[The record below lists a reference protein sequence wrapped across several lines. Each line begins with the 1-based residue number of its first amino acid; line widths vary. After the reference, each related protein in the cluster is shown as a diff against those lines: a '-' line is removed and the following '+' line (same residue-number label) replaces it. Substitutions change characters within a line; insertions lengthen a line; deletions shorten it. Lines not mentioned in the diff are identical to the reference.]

1 MQNPLRFPF
10 TRHASGLL
18 LKALL
23 AASCAA
29 FQVHAQEA
37 PAKSETQPQPPTTQA
52 PGNETSEVSTRDT
65 PPTFRVRVNLVLVR
79 VVVRDSSGKVVSNLK
94 KQDFQLSDNRK
105 PQVISTFSTETPES
119 HKVAPTTPSP
129 APDPDA
135 NVSGDPA
142 AIAALP
148 QRFVAVVFDDTNM
161 LVEDTVWVR
170 NAATRLF
177 SSLAPTDRVGIY
189 SSSGQITQEFT
200 QDHARLQE
208 SLLGVVPRPVAG
220 AVGFHDCPEISY
232 YQADQIVNKQDSQA
246 LMVATQDA
254 LECAYGND
262 PKMTA
267 QAQILST
274 MTSERTL
281 ATGDSQTEYVYR
293 HLEDIVRRLA
303 GMPGQRVMVFVS
315 PGFVITTML
324 TLDSSLLID
333 RANRA
338 NIVINTIDAR
348 GLYTPDLLGDIAD
361 PPHDSMRTAGIKSSY
376 RVQAQLAQSDI
387 LGQLA
392 DGTGGT
398 FFHNRND
405 IDEGL
410 REAAAAPAMSYLL
423 GFSPQN
429 LKLNGAYHTLKVTLA
444 SKQKLNVQA
453 RHGYYAPR
461 TIKDPVE
468 AAKEEIQEALFS
480 QDEIHDLPVELQTQF
495 FKKDQ
500 SQARLAVLTHLD
512 VKGIRFRKADG
523 RNRDD
528 LTVATAIFDE
538 NGNFVTGGEK
548 IVEMKLLDTTFAR
561 LSRSGF
567 TLKSSFDV
575 KPGTYLVRMVVRD
588 AEGAQMAARNG
599 AVSIPY

>member
-105 PQVISTFSTETPES
+105 PQVIPTFSTETPES

-200 QDHARLQE
+200 QEHERLQE
-208 SLLGVVPRPVAG
+208 SLLRVVPRPLAAG
-220 AVGFHDCPEISY
+220 GNGFHECPEISY
-232 YQADQIVNKQDSQA
+232 YQADQIENRQDSQA
-246 LMVATQDA
+246 LAVATADA
-254 LECAYGND
+254 LECAYRND
-262 PKMTA
+262 PRMTA
-267 QAQILST
+267 QAQMLAQ
-274 MTSERTL
+274 MTSQRTL
-281 ATGDSQTEYVYR
+281 ASGDSQTEYVYR
-293 HLEDIVRRLA
+293 HLEDIMRRLA
-303 GMPGQRVMVFVS
+303 AMPG
-315 PGFVITTML
+315 
-324 TLDSSLLID
+324 
-333 RANRA
+333 
-338 NIVINTIDAR
+338 
-348 GLYTPDLLGDIAD
+348 
-361 PPHDSMRTAGIKSSY
+361 
-376 RVQAQLAQSDI
+376 
-387 LGQLA
+387 
-392 DGTGGT
+392 
-398 FFHNRND
+398 
-405 IDEGL
+405 
-410 REAAAAPAMSYLL
+410 
-423 GFSPQN
+423 
-429 LKLNGAYHTLKVTLA
+429 
-444 SKQKLNVQA
+444 
-453 RHGYYAPR
+453 
-461 TIKDPVE
+461 
-468 AAKEEIQEALFS
+468 
-480 QDEIHDLPVELQTQF
+480 
-495 FKKDQ
+495 
-500 SQARLAVLTHLD
+500 
-512 VKGIRFRKADG
+512 
-523 RNRDD
+523 
-528 LTVATAIFDE
+528 
-538 NGNFVTGGEK
+538 
-548 IVEMKLLDTTFAR
+548 
-561 LSRSGF
+561 
-567 TLKSSFDV
+567 
-575 KPGTYLVRMVVRD
+575 
-588 AEGAQMAARNG
+588 
-599 AVSIPY
+599 

>member
-1 MQNPLRFPF
+1 MQNPLRFAF
-10 TRHASGLL
+10 TRRTSGLL
-18 LKALL
+18 LNALL
-23 AASCAA
+23 ALSCAA
-29 FQVHAQEA
+29 FQLHAQEP
-37 PAKSETQPQPPTTQA
+37 PAKSETQPQAPAAQA

-65 PPTFRVRVNLVLVR
+65 PPTFRVRVNLVLLR
-79 VVVRDSSGKVVSNLK
+79 VVVRDSNGKVITNLK
-94 KQDFQLSDNRK
+94 KEDFQLSDNRK

-119 HKVAPTTPSP
+119 HKVTPATP
-129 APDPDA
+129 APNPDG

-148 QRFVAVVFDDTNM
+148 QRFVAVVFDDTDM
-161 LVEDTVWVR
+161 LIEDTVWVR
-170 NAATRLF
+170 SAATRLF

-189 SSSGQITQEFT
+189 STSGQITQEFT
-200 QDHARLQE
+200 QEHERLQE
-208 SLLGVVPRPVAG
+208 SLLSVVPRPVMAG
-220 AVGFHDCPEISY
+220 GNGFHDCPEISY
-232 YQADQIVNKQDSQA
+232 YQADQIENKQDAQA
-246 LMVATQDA
+246 LAVATEEA
-254 LECAYGND
+254 LLCAYGGD
-262 PKMTA
+262 PRFTA
-267 QAQILST
+267 QAQALAAA
-274 MTSERTL
+274 TSQRVV
-281 ATGDSQTEYVYR
+281 ASGDSQTEYVYR
-293 HLEDIVRRLA
+293 HLDEIMRRLA
-303 GMPGQRVMVFVS
+303 GMPGQRVMAFVS
-315 PGFVITTML
+315 PGFIITTML
-324 TLDSSLLID
+324 TSDSSSLID
-333 RANRA
+333 RANRS

-348 GLYTPDLLGDIAD
+348 GLYTPDLMGDISD
-361 PPHDSMRTAGIKSSY
+361 PPHDSTRTVGIKSSY

-410 REAAAAPAMSYLL
+410 REAVAAPAMSYVL

-429 LKLNGAYHTLKVTLA
+429 LKVNGAYHTLKVTLA
-444 SKQKLNVQA
+444 GKQKFSVQA

-500 SQARLAVLTHLD
+500 SQARLAVLTHVD

-548 IVEMKLLDTTFAR
+548 IVEMKLLDKTVER
-561 LSRSGF
+561 MSRSGF
-567 TLKSSFDV
+567 TLKSSFDI

-588 AEGAQMAARNG
+588 AEGSQMAARNG

>member
-262 PKMTA
+262 PK
-267 QAQILST
+267 IWGECRG
-274 MTSERTL
+274 SE
-281 ATGDSQTEYVYR
+281 
-293 HLEDIVRRLA
+293 
-303 GMPGQRVMVFVS
+303 
-315 PGFVITTML
+315 
-324 TLDSSLLID
+324 
-333 RANRA
+333 
-338 NIVINTIDAR
+338 
-348 GLYTPDLLGDIAD
+348 
-361 PPHDSMRTAGIKSSY
+361 
-376 RVQAQLAQSDI
+376 
-387 LGQLA
+387 
-392 DGTGGT
+392 
-398 FFHNRND
+398 
-405 IDEGL
+405 
-410 REAAAAPAMSYLL
+410 
-423 GFSPQN
+423 
-429 LKLNGAYHTLKVTLA
+429 
-444 SKQKLNVQA
+444 
-453 RHGYYAPR
+453 
-461 TIKDPVE
+461 
-468 AAKEEIQEALFS
+468 
-480 QDEIHDLPVELQTQF
+480 
-495 FKKDQ
+495 
-500 SQARLAVLTHLD
+500 
-512 VKGIRFRKADG
+512 
-523 RNRDD
+523 
-528 LTVATAIFDE
+528 
-538 NGNFVTGGEK
+538 
-548 IVEMKLLDTTFAR
+548 
-561 LSRSGF
+561 
-567 TLKSSFDV
+567 
-575 KPGTYLVRMVVRD
+575 
-588 AEGAQMAARNG
+588 
-599 AVSIPY
+599 

>member
-189 SSSGQITQEFT
+189 STSGQVTQEFT
-200 QDHARLQE
+200 QEHALLQE
-208 SLLGVVPRPVAG
+208 SLLRVVPRPLTG
-220 AVGFHDCPEISY
+220 GNGFHDCPDISY
-232 YQADQIVNKQDSQA
+232 YQADRIENTQDAQA
-246 LMVATQDA
+246 LLVATQDA
-254 LECAYGND
+254 LDCAYNGD
-262 PKMTA
+262 TRFMA
-267 QAQILST
+267 QAQALAQSTSQRVLS
-274 MTSERTL
+274 S
-281 ATGDSQTEYVYR
+281 GDTQTEYVYR
-293 HLEDIVRRLA
+293 HLEDVIRRLA
-303 GMPGQRVMVFVS
+303 GMPGQRVLVFVS

-324 TLDSSLLID
+324 TSDSSSLID
-333 RANRA
+333 RANRS

-348 GLYTPDLLGDIAD
+348 GLFTPD
-361 PPHDSMRTAGIKSSY
+361 M
-376 RVQAQLAQSDI
+376 
-387 LGQLA
+387 
-392 DGTGGT
+392 
-398 FFHNRND
+398 
-405 IDEGL
+405 
-410 REAAAAPAMSYLL
+410 
-423 GFSPQN
+423 
-429 LKLNGAYHTLKVTLA
+429 
-444 SKQKLNVQA
+444 
-453 RHGYYAPR
+453 
-461 TIKDPVE
+461 
-468 AAKEEIQEALFS
+468 
-480 QDEIHDLPVELQTQF
+480 
-495 FKKDQ
+495 
-500 SQARLAVLTHLD
+500 
-512 VKGIRFRKADG
+512 
-523 RNRDD
+523 
-528 LTVATAIFDE
+528 
-538 NGNFVTGGEK
+538 
-548 IVEMKLLDTTFAR
+548 
-561 LSRSGF
+561 
-567 TLKSSFDV
+567 
-575 KPGTYLVRMVVRD
+575 
-588 AEGAQMAARNG
+588 
-599 AVSIPY
+599 